1 MSSDSKCIQKKQ
13 KSVRKRHTS
22 STNQSE
28 EKISSAKPVEH
39 VKLES
44 AALQVVEEGKA
55 NASIVP
61 SDCNVRMKKFHGIK
75 YEAIKMWYFSHGGPN
90 GDKREN
96 TDIIKRRAED
106 YPDFPSESAKLTT
119 WLDANPK
126 AYKDFLKDTTIYEG
140 FSYETDIST
149 VIALRVI
156 LFLPLAMFSIATIWG
171 NIDVSGIEGAAN
183 MTIGNVTIPLYFQAS
198 NPGLAIP
205 ALWIQLTESV
215 FRMKSP
221 IKLSA
226 NLPARITDCL
236 QAAIGGLFYT
246 CGNVICCRVC
256 STPPE
261 RRSSVSEEA
270 NRNNN
275 MTCETS
281 GINTY
286 GWIMYT
292 ATAGMIT
299 YNLTRTGWGL
309 IFSLLMGLST
319 YIIFPL
325 LFLQFSGLIVARHR
339 NLSSYQYGAIGRGL
353 LTLILVV
360 ACAAF
365 AAFSWTTNPVQ
376 SRLAVRIFSRDIA
389 IWFMFYECLV
399 TSKAVS
405 FEDLSV
411 MQVVA
416 MFALFM
422 NLVAMF
428 IMFAAICAARDPIG
442 TTVDGLNYIT
452 CSGWAIA
459 GFSSVLG
466 FYLRVWQ
473 QGSELREHER
483 WHFFISHYQATG
495 GNQANVMCLEL
506 QKRGYKVWY
515 DNKMKNLTSEGMRE
529 GVRDSAVFV
538 LFLSKGVFMRPYVKL
553 EVMEALNS
561 DKPIILVHETDA
573 RFGSF
578 AFQGEEV
585 LDEEYKKIVHE
596 LLLQEYESIGWERRD
611 FKLAAVLTR
620 IVNQFKNRPR
630 KRKRSST
637 LEDFK
642 KSRLSLGLTV

>member
-1 MSSDSKCIQKKQ
+1 MSLDNVYKQENQ
-13 KSVRKRHTS
+13 KSVRHRKTS
-22 STNQSE
+22 ETKDN
-28 EKISSAKPVEH
+28 KSAV
-39 VKLES
+39 
-44 AALQVVEEGKA
+44 
-55 NASIVP
+55 VP
-61 SDCNVRMKKFHGIK
+61 SNHIVTMKSSHAIK
-75 YEAIKMWYFSHGGPN
+75 YETIKMWYFSHGGPN

-96 TDIIKRRAED
+96 TDIIKRRAEN
-106 YPDFPSESAKLTT
+106 YPDFPNECNLTT
-119 WLDANPK
+119 WLEAYPK
-126 AYKDFLKDTTIYEG
+126 AYKDFLKDTTTYEG
-140 FSYETDIST
+140 FSYETGIST

-156 LFLPLAMFSIATIWG
+156 LFLPLVMLSIATIWG
-171 NIDVSGIEGAAN
+171 NIDIVGIEGATN
-183 MTIGNVTIPLYFQAS
+183 MTIGNVTVPLYFQAS

-226 NLPARITDCL
+226 NLPARITDCV
-236 QAAIGGLFYT
+236 QAAIGGFFRS

-256 STPPE
+256 STSV
-261 RRSSVSEEA
+261 RSRSSVSEEIA
-270 NRNNN
+270 AERNNN
-275 MTCETS
+275 LLCETS

-286 GWIMYT
+286 GWFMYT

-353 LTLILVV
+353 ATLILVV

-365 AAFSWTTNPVQ
+365 AAFSWTTNPIQ

-405 FEDLSV
+405 FDDLSV

-416 MFALFM
+416 MFALFI
-422 NLVAMF
+422 NLVVMF
-428 IMFAAICAARDPIG
+428 IMFAAICAAHDPLIMAI
-442 TTVDGLNYIT
+442 DGLNYIT
-452 CSGWAIA
+452 CTGWAIA

-506 QKRGYKVWY
+506 QKRGFKVWY
-515 DNKMKNLTSEGMRE
+515 DNKMKNLTADGMKE
-529 GVRDSAVFV
+529 GVRNSAVFV
-538 LFLSKGVFMRPYVKL
+538 LFMSKGVFMRPYVKL
-553 EVMEALNS
+553 EVLEALNS
-561 DKPIILVHETDA
+561 GKPIILVHETDT

-578 AFQGEEV
+578 AFQGEDV

-637 LEDFK
+637 LDDFK
-642 KSRLSLGLTV
+642 RSHLSSGLTIETS